1 MNSFK
6 KINFEEEKM
15 KKRIIGIL
23 FTAVLGLLLGVPLAG
38 CNGTKEKDAEWVSLN
53 TWFRTSGVPENV
65 IEFAAVNETANL
77 ICTVEKEALWNCNVG
92 EGECKQ
98 IVLSDGGI
106 TQTRWYQVSEEK
118 FMYDYVDIV
127 AKEGEH
133 IVGYAVIKI
142 EPTDFWYKAEI
153 VKSVCFPQ
161 RFGEYQ
167 NISEEYVQSCIQK
180 IKDINK
186 EDER

>member
-1 MNSFK
+1 
-6 KINFEEEKM
+6 M

-23 FTAVLGLLLGVPLAG
+23 FAAMVVLLLGMSVAG
-38 CNGTKEKDAEWVSLN
+38 CGGIKEKDADWVGLS
-53 TWFRTSGVPENV
+53 TWFFTSGVPNNV
-65 IEFAAVNETANL
+65 IEIVTDNEEAEL
-77 ICTVEKEALWNCNVG
+77 LCTVKNEVLWGYN
-92 EGECKQ
+92 EQEFCKQ
-98 IVLSDGGI
+98 VTLSNKDVK
-106 TQTRWYQVSEEK
+106 QTWWYKRSEDV
-118 FMYDYVDIV
+118 FSCDYVDIV

-167 NISEEYVQSCIQK
+167 KISEEYVQGCIGQA
-180 IKDINK
+180 K
-186 EDER
+186 E